1 MESYETLLDKAYQK
15 VKVVTLSKD
24 RFDIPKVTGQI
35 EGKATIITNFKVIVD
50 YLRRPADQVAKFLQK
65 QLASNGKIDGD
76 RLIFNTKMNSQKVNE
91 KIAMY
96 ADEFVICP
104 TCKKPD
110 TEIESDKGI
119 KSKHCLACGAR
130 SPLKQF

>member
-1 MESYETLLDKAYQK
+1 MESYETLLNKAYQQ
-15 VKVVTLSKD
+15 VKVITVSKD

-35 EGKATIITNFKVIVD
+35 EGKATVITNFKAIVE
-50 YLRRPADQVAKFLQK
+50 YLRRQPEHCAKFLQK
-65 QLASNGKIDGD
+65 QLATNGKIDGD

-91 KIAMY
+91 KIQMY

-110 TEIESDKGI
+110 TEIESEKGI

>member
-1 MESYETLLDKAYQK
+1 MESYENLLDQAYTK
-15 VKVVTLSKD
+15 VKVVTINKD

-35 EGKATIITNFKVIVD
+35 EGKATIITNFKVIAE
-50 YLRRPADQVAKFLQK
+50 YLRRPTEHLAKFLQK
-65 QLASNGKIDGD
+65 QLASNGKVDGD
-76 RLIFNTKMNSQKVNE
+76 RLVFNTKLNSQKVNE
-91 KIAMY
+91 KIVLY
-96 ADEFVICP
+96 ADEFVLCP

-110 TEIESDKGI
+110 TEIETEKGI

>member
-1 MESYETLLDKAYQK
+1 MESYETLLEEAYKK
-15 VKVVTLSKD
+15 VKVVTISKD
-24 RFDIPKVTGQI
+24 RFTIPPVTGQI
-35 EGKATIITNFKVIVD
+35 EGKATIITNFKAIAE
-50 YLRRPADQVAKFLQK
+50 YLRRPADQLAKFLQK

-91 KIAMY
+91 KIQVY

-110 TEIESDKGI
+110 TEIISEHGI